1 MEIQKSSKLEF
12 PKRLGVAM
20 NETFI
25 VYAFNSRMQ
34 FPKIRQIP
42 MDDTVKKKTP
52 TTSNVTVL

>member
-1 MEIQKSSKLEF
+1 MQQSSKLEF

-42 MDDTVKKKTP
+42 MDDTVKKPPP